1 MGANI
6 RCRHVLAASCCAL
19 GFIVAANAAEE
30 PKSPQKSGS
39 AKAPAKPNSST
50 HQRSQLQGEQR
61 ELQARLTRLR
71 KQLADAEAS
80 KTEAADALAGADRAI
95 SAANRRLREL
105 RAEREELERQVAAL
119 QERSRAAAA
128 RQTEQEQ
135 QLAAVARVQLALA
148 QQRDWQRVLDG
159 QSPVDRIRELGYLD
173 YVVAAKGESIAALR
187 DRQQELAELESSLR
201 SKQGELA
208 ANAAQE
214 SHGRQELLRQQAA
227 RRKTLDTLARQ
238 ISAQRQSIATLE
250 RDDKRLGGLIEN
262 INRLLAEQAQREQ
275 AQRLARE
282 REAAARRSAPSARPA
297 PPPPPVAA
305 AEPPLDTEFGQRR
318 GKLRLP
324 VNGEVLARFGSPR
337 QAADGT
343 NAPTWKGVF
352 IRAATGTD
360 VHAVA
365 AGRVVFADW
374 LRGFGN
380 LVIVDH
386 GDGYLSVYGNNE
398 SLLRNL
404 GDKVAA
410 GDVIAEVGNT
420 GGNSEPGLYFE
431 IRFQGRPLDPL
442 RWAQAR

>member
-1 MGANI
+1 MEQRAA
-6 RCRHVLAASCCAL
+6 RRHGPAALCCAL
-19 GFIVAANAAEE
+19 ALVAGAAGAGDDR
-30 PKSPQKSGS
+30 KAAQKSAPPKAAAKGS
-39 AKAPAKPNSST
+39 AST
-50 HQRSQLQGEQR
+50 QQRSQLQGEQR
-61 ELQARLTRLR
+61 ELQARLARLR
-71 KQLADAEAS
+71 KQLAEAEAS
-80 KTEAADALAGADRAI
+80 KTEAADALAGADRGI

-105 RAEREELERQVAAL
+105 RSERQELERQLADL

-135 QLAAVARVQLALA
+135 QLAAVARLQFALA
-148 QQRDWQRVLDG
+148 RQRDWQRVLDG
-159 QSPVDRIRELGYLD
+159 HSPTDRVRELGYLD

-187 DRQQELAELESSLR
+187 DRQHELAELESQLR
-201 SKQGELA
+201 DKHAELA
-208 ANAAQE
+208 ANAEQE
-214 SHGRQELLRQQAA
+214 QQGRQELLKQQAA
-227 RRKTLDTLARQ
+227 RRKTLDSLARQ
-238 ISAQRQSIATLE
+238 ISVQRQSIATLE

-262 INRLLAEQAQREQ
+262 INRLLAEQAARQ
-275 AQRLARE
+275 ARE
-282 REAAARRSAPSARPA
+282 REAAAARRSAPSARSA
-297 PPPPPVAA
+297 PPPPAA
-305 AEPPLDTEFGQRR
+305 TVEPPADTEFGQRR
-318 GKLRLP
+318 GKMRLP

-380 LVIVDH
+380 LVILDH

-404 GDKVAA
+404 GDKVAS

>member
-1 MGANI
+1 MAPGAA
-6 RCRHVLAASCCAL
+6 CRRGFAALCCAL
-19 GFIVAANAAEE
+19 GLLASAGAADERKNAQKSAPAQNAA
-30 PKSPQKSGS
+30 KGS
-39 AKAPAKPNSST
+39 ASAQ
-50 HQRSQLQGEQR
+50 QRSQLQGEQR
-61 ELQARLTRLR
+61 ELQTRLARLR
-71 KQLADAEAS
+71 KQLAEAEAS
-80 KTEAADALAGADRAI
+80 KSEAANALAGADRSI

-105 RAEREELERQVAAL
+105 RAERQELERQLAAL
-119 QERSRAAAA
+119 QERSRAAAS

-135 QLAAVARVQLALA
+135 QLAAVARMQFALLR
-148 QQRDWQRVLDG
+148 QRDWQRVIDG
-159 QSPVDRIRELGYLD
+159 HSPIERIRELGYLD
-173 YVVAAKGESIAALR
+173 YVVAAKSESIAALR
-187 DRQQELAELESSLR
+187 ERQQELAEVESQLR
-201 SKQGELA
+201 DKQAELA
-208 ANAAQE
+208 ANAEQTQQ
-214 SHGRQELLRQQAA
+214 GRQDLLKQQAA
-227 RRKTLDTLARQ
+227 RRKTLDSLARQ
-238 ISAQRQSIATLE
+238 ISAQQQSIATLE

-262 INRLLAEQAQREQ
+262 INRLLAEQAQRQ
-275 AQRLARE
+275 ARE
-282 REAAARRSAPSARPA
+282 RAAAARRSASPARSAT
-297 PPPPPVAA
+297 PPPAATAPDPPA
-305 AEPPLDTEFGQRR
+305 DTDFGQRR

-337 QAADGT
+337 QASDGT
-343 NAPTWKGVF
+343 SAPTWKGVF

-380 LVIVDH
+380 LLILDH

-404 GDKVAA
+404 GDKVAS
-410 GDVIAEVGNT
+410 GDAIAEVGNT